1 MQRSELLACSLQC
14 ICADYLLPLLSPN
27 STQALL
33 PTDFG
38 FLLDIPAFMAGIWSD
53 DAQPFSETDLVRW
66 LQENAELRVE
76 QLRLLPFMRDVDLAN
91 SKAIQVCGCKVGDA
105 LLHGYVQQSREVK
118 RALCGSY
125 QISSISIECSPLT
138 RAALCLPTAPPLPQ
152 PLRLPVGCAAAV
164 PEPAA

>member
-1 MQRSELLACSLQC
+1 MQC
-14 ICADYLLPLLSPN
+14 IYADYLLPLLLPN

-91 SKAIQVCGCKVGDA
+91 SKAIQVCGVPSGRRPGA
-105 LLHGYVQQSREVK
+105 
-118 RALCGSY
+118 
-125 QISSISIECSPLT
+125 SS
-138 RAALCLPTAPPLPQ
+138 
-152 PLRLPVGCAAAV
+152 CAATTRS
-164 PEPAA
+164 